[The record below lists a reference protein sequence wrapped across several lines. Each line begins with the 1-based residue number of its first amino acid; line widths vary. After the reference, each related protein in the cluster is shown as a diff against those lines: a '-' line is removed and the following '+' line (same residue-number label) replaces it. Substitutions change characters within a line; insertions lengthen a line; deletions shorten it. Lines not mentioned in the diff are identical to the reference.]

1 MKLLKYL
8 LGGALALGMIAC
20 GDDDDNGGDGPV
32 SQTATL
38 FEASEQA
45 FTDAAGAS
53 ATAQVVTITDRGEG
67 TGTRTLSSDTTYVLD
82 GRVFVNEGQTLTIEP
97 GTVIKGAAG
106 TLFDAS
112 ALIVAPGGRI
122 NASGT
127 ADAPIIFTALSD
139 NTFSTPDG
147 VATTTNLDADDTGL
161 WGGLIVLGRA
171 TLNTNPSTQ
180 AIEGIPST
188 ETRGIFGGGDDDD
201 DSGTIRYVSI
211 RHGGIDIGG
220 GNEINGLTMGGV
232 GTGTTVEY
240 VEVYANTD
248 DGFEWFGGTVNS
260 KYLVSARNQDD
271 AFDYDMGW
279 RGLNQH
285 WLAFQQ
291 GSADRGGEHDG
302 GTDPETGTP
311 FATPTIANASYFGLG
326 SDADQRAVTFRDNAG
341 GHYRNSIFAGYANG
355 IDVELTDDDI
365 NSYQRLVDGDL
376 TFENNI
382 LFDIGESPFVVKGA
396 SDEITV
402 SADQQ
407 QFADTYFANAGNTTA
422 SDPMFAADGVT
433 PMTGGIATQ
442 GVGDNDDSFFDDVDY
457 KGAVD
462 PATGPTWIVGWTR
475 LSQDL

>member
-1 MKLLKYL
+1 MDFTKLLM
-8 LGGALALGMIAC
+8 LATLVFGMIAC
-20 GDDDDNGGDGPV
+20 GDDDENGSGQPGV
-32 SQTATL
+32 QTRTL
-38 FEASEQA
+38 FDVSEQA

-53 ATAQVVTITDRGEG
+53 QTAQIVTITDRGEG

-82 GRVFVNEGQTLTIEP
+82 GRVFVNDGQTLTIEP
-97 GTVIKGAAG
+97 GTVVKGAAG

-112 ALIVAPGGRI
+112 ALIVAPGATI
-122 NASGT
+122 NACAT
-127 ADAPIIFTALSD
+127 AANPIIFTAISD
-139 NTFSTPDG
+139 NTYSTPNG
-147 VATTTNLDADDTGL
+147 VATTTNLTADMTGL
-161 WGGLIVLGRA
+161 WGGVIILGRA
-171 TLNTNPSTQ
+171 TLNTDPATQ

-188 ETRGIFGGGDDDD
+188 ETRGVFGGGDDDD
-201 DSGTIRYVSI
+201 NSGTLCYVSI

-232 GTGTTVEY
+232 GSGTTINHI
-240 VEVYANTD
+240 EVYANTD
-248 DGFEWFGGTVNS
+248 DGFEWFGGTVNT

-302 GTDPETGTP
+302 GTDPETATP
-311 FATPTIANASYFGLG
+311 YATPTIANASYFGLG
-326 SDADQRAVTFRDNAG
+326 SDGDQRAVTFRDNAG
-341 GHYRNSIFAGYANG
+341 GTYRNSIFAGYANG
-355 IDVELTDDDI
+355 IDVELTGDAQ

-376 TFENNI
+376 TFENNV
-382 LFDIGESPFVVKGA
+382 LFDIGESPFVVKAA
-396 SDEITV
+396 SDEVTV
-402 SADQQ
+402 STDQQ
-407 QFADTYFANAGNTTA
+407 QFAATYFANAGNTTA

-433 PMTGGIATQ
+433 PMAGSIATQ
-442 GVGDNDDSFFDDVDY
+442 GVGDNDDAFFDDVDY

-462 PATGPTWIVGWTR
+462 PATGPSWIAGWTR